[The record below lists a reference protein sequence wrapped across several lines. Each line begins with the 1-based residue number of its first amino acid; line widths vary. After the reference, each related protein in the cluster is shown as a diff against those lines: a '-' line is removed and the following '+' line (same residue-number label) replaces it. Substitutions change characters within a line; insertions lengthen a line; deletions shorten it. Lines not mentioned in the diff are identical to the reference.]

1 MKPVLDVVRETIR
14 RYDLARS
21 NTRVVVALS
30 GGSDEMRE
38 RDRIGST
45 RQRNHDTRVAPGE
58 VVPADGFPD
67 NVEHRLHDGLVGQ
80 VSQVGQVGAGKLV
93 SQVGLVGLQ
102 SDRFVA
108 VGQVYRYLTGPTHLT
123 YPTYLTYLTYLTPP
137 AAPDLPSPPDHFWAT

>member
-30 GGSDEMRE
+30 GGSDSVALAHL
-38 RDRIGST
+38 IGST
-45 RQRNHDTRVAPGE
+45 RQRNHDTGVAPGE

-80 VSQVGQVGAGKLV
+80 VRQVGQVGAGK
-93 SQVGLVGLQ
+93 SGKSGGTGR
-102 SDRFVA
+102 SA
-108 VGQVYRYLTGPTHLT
+108 VGSIRRGRPGFRYLTGPTHLT
-123 YPTYLTYLTYLTPP
+123 YP
-137 AAPDLPSPPDHFWAT
+137 